1 MQMLSPQTIKDLREI
16 IAGVYDEDEV
26 WIKDIHSEDG
36 PARRVMVN
44 GDDDVL
50 CRIRPDGRL
59 DENPAARQKP
69 KVKPT
74 GNPKTIHTNN
84 PDIDIDSLSDHITAR
99 NAHDAEIEKDKIGK
113 GLDPADSGKTPRK
126 RLGKKIHRI

>member
-1 MQMLSPQTIKDLREI
+1 MEMLSPQTINDLREM

-26 WIKDIHSEDG
+26 WIKDIYSEDG

-74 GNPKTIHTNN
+74 GNPKTLHTNS
-84 PDIDIDSLSDHITAR
+84 PGIDIDSLSDHITAR
-99 NAHDAEIEKDKIGK
+99 AAHDAATEKEEIGK
-113 GLDPADSGKTPRK
+113 CLKRGNLEKTPHK

>member
-1 MQMLSPQTIKDLREI
+1 MQMLSPQTIKNLREM

-26 WIKDIHSEDG
+26 WIKDIHSQEG

-69 KVKPT
+69 KVKPS
-74 GNPKTIHTNN
+74 GNPKTTHKNN

-99 NAHDAEIEKDKIGK
+99 KAHDAEIEKKKIEK
-113 GLDPADSGKTPRK
+113 ELAPADSEKTPP
-126 RLGKKIHRI
+126 IRI

>member
-1 MQMLSPQTIKDLREI
+1 MKMLSPQTIKDLREM

-26 WIKDIHSEDG
+26 WIKDIRSEDG

-50 CRIRPDGRL
+50 CRIRPNGRL

-69 KVKPT
+69 KIKPT
-74 GNPKTIHTNN
+74 GNPKTLHTNS
-84 PDIDIDSLSDHITAR
+84 PGIDIDSLSDHITAR
-99 NAHDAEIEKDKIGK
+99 AAHDAATKKGIIGK
-113 GLDPADSGKTPRK
+113 ELDPADSEKTPP
-126 RLGKKIHRI
+126 IRI

>member
-1 MQMLSPQTIKDLREI
+1 MEMLSPHTINDLREM

-26 WIKDIHSEDG
+26 WIKDIRSEDG

-59 DENPAARQKP
+59 DENPAARLKP
-69 KVKPT
+69 KVKPS
-74 GNPKTIHTNN
+74 GNPKTTHLNN
-84 PDIDIDSLSDHITAR
+84 PGIDIDSLSDHITAR
-99 NAHDAEIEKDKIGK
+99 AARDAEVEKKKI
-113 GLDPADSGKTPRK
+113 LTDLPPADSQNTPIK
-126 RLGKKIHRI
+126 RL

>member
-1 MQMLSPQTIKDLREI
+1 MEMLSPQTINDLREM

-69 KVKPT
+69 KIKPT
-74 GNPKTIHTNN
+74 GNPKTLHTNSSG
-84 PDIDIDSLSDHITAR
+84 IDIDSLSDHIAAR
-99 NAHDAEIEKDKIGK
+99 AAHHAATEKEKIEKELG
-113 GLDPADSGKTPRK
+113 PADSVKTPR
-126 RLGKKIHRI
+126 IRI

>member
-1 MQMLSPQTIKDLREI
+1 MKMLSPQTIKDLREM

-26 WIKDIHSEDG
+26 WIKDIRSEDG

-50 CRIRPDGRL
+50 CRIRPNGRL

-69 KVKPT
+69 KIKPT
-74 GNPKTIHTNN
+74 GNPKTLHTNS
-84 PDIDIDSLSDHITAR
+84 PGIDIDSLSDHITAR
-99 NAHDAEIEKDKIGK
+99 AAHDAATEKGIIGK
-113 GLDPADSGKTPRK
+113 ELDPADSEKTPP
-126 RLGKKIHRI
+126 IRI